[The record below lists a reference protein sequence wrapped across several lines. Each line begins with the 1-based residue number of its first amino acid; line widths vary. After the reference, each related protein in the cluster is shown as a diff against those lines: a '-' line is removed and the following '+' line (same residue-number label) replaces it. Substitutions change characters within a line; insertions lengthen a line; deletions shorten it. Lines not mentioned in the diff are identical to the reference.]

1 MALIHSILMGAVG
14 GMRAV
19 TPLAAVANAARDGLL
34 PRGNGAPRWLASGVA
49 SAATGALALAE
60 MAGDKMKSAPDRV
73 VLPGL
78 LARCAT
84 GAIAGAALAPVRQR
98 RTAALLG
105 AAAAIVSSHVTF
117 RMRMYALR
125 RYGQTPTGVVE
136 DAIAAAGAAIVIAGV
151 ANAAGTSV
159 GRARL
164 RRA

>member
-34 PRGNGAPRWLASGVA
+34 PRGTGAPRWLSSRFA

-60 MAGDKMKSAPDRV
+60 MAGDKMKSAPDRIV
-73 VLPGL
+73 VAGL

-84 GAIAGAALAPVRQR
+84 GAIAGAALAPARQR
-98 RTAALLG
+98 RTGALLG
-105 AAAAIVSSHVTF
+105 AAAAVGASYVTF
-117 RMRMYALR
+117 RLRMFALR

-136 DAIAAAGAAIVIAGV
+136 DAIAAAGAAMVIAG
-151 ANAAGTSV
+151 A
-159 GRARL
+159 GRADRK
-164 RRA
+164 RPGRGRPTRA